1 MYMHQVQ
8 KKKRHPLRHGRALML
23 IAAVL
28 LLLACGAAYMLL
40 SRPPEVDLSG
50 IDSVHDGGTLYEY
63 ETGDVQ
69 RIAVTL
75 RSSESWAALHKE
87 DGSLALEGDD
97 GFSVEP
103 ETAEDLL
110 AAASVVAYS
119 EILTD
124 DPAEYTGRLEE
135 FGLDTPRATVE
146 IAYADGVQCILR
158 IGDPCEAEEN
168 SFYYMTV
175 DGDQRLFGL
184 DRGTAMDLI
193 QQRGALYSVIQP
205 TLHKAR
211 IDQITFAQGA
221 EGEVWAQWTLR
232 GDIGGDA
239 IDRWML
245 AVPALYPAD
254 GESMDK
260 LLDNLVNIRLG
271 AYVGQATEENLQAY
285 GFDHPRLILT
295 LHQAAGSIGTTDEEG
310 VFSTT
315 DWPEDSFTLMVG
327 DARSDSVDYVF
338 VEDKIYV
345 TSHYSLQV
353 FMETEPASTVSRYTV
368 PVALGNLT
376 RMTITAGGATDEYIL
391 TRQEQVAENNE
402 LVTDEDGNVVYDIQ
416 CFKNGEEISYTAF
429 EAAYNNLLL
438 VTVSGQLPEGWTA
451 QEEPHTIFT
460 FEGGGQRHTVELT
473 RFDALHDAVVI
484 DGYAMFYLIQGGMSF
499 AVGS

>member
-8 KKKRHPLRHGRALML
+8 KKKRRTLRHGRALML
-23 IAAVL
+23 AAAVM
-28 LLLACGAAYMLL
+28 LLLACGAAYVLL
-40 SRPPEVDLSG
+40 SRPSTVDLSG
-50 IDSVHDGGTLYEY
+50 IDSPQEGGTLYEY
-63 ETGDVQ
+63 EAGDVQ

-75 RSSESWAALHKE
+75 RSGESWAALHKE
-87 DGSLALEGDD
+87 DGSLSLEGDG
-97 GFSVEP
+97 GFLVEP
-103 ETAEDLL
+103 EIAEDLL

-124 DPAEYTGRLEE
+124 DPAEYADRLAE

-146 IAYADGVQCILR
+146 ITYADSVECVLR
-158 IGDPCEAEEN
+158 IGDPCEVENN

-193 QQRGALYSVIQP
+193 QQRGALYDVTQP

-211 IDQITFAQGA
+211 MDRITFARGA

-245 AVPALYPAD
+245 TAPALYPAD

-260 LLDNLVNIRLG
+260 LLDNLSNIRLG
-271 AYVGQATEENLQAY
+271 AYVGEATEENLQAC
-285 GFDHPRLILT
+285 GFDNPRLILT
-295 LHQAAGSIGTTDEEG
+295 LHQAAGSIGTTNEDG
-310 VFSTT
+310 AVSAV
-315 DWPEDSFTLMVG
+315 DWPEDEFTLIVG
-327 DARSDSVDYVF
+327 GARNDSVDYVR

-376 RMTITAGGATDEYIL
+376 RLSIATDGTTDEYVL

-402 LVTDEDGNVVYDIQ
+402 LVTDEDGNVVYDTR
-416 CFKNGEEISYTAF
+416 CTLNGEEISYSAF
-429 EAAYNNLLL
+429 EAAYNDLLL
-438 VTVSGQLPEGWTA
+438 VTVSGQLPAGWEA
-451 QEEPHTIFT
+451 QEAPHTVFT
-460 FEGGGQRHTVELT
+460 FEGGGERHTVELT

-484 DGYAMFYLIQGGMSF
+484 DGYAMFYLIQGGMDFS
-499 AVGS
+499 VGS

>member
-1 MYMHQVQ
+1 MHQVQ
-8 KKKRHPLRHGRALML
+8 KKKRRALRHGRALML
-23 IAAVL
+23 AAAVM
-28 LLLACGAAYMLL
+28 LLLACGAAYALL
-40 SRPPEVDLSG
+40 SQPSMVDLWE
-50 IDSVHDGGTLYEY
+50 IDSTQEGGTLYEY
-63 ETGDVQ
+63 EAGDVQ

-75 RSSESWAALHKE
+75 RSGEGWAALHQE
-87 DGSLALEGDD
+87 DGSMVLEGDD

-103 ETAEDLL
+103 ETADALL

-119 EILTD
+119 EIVTD
-124 DPAEYTGRLEE
+124 DPAEYTDRLAE
-135 FGLDTPRATVE
+135 FGLDSPRATVE
-146 IAYADGVQCILR
+146 IAYADGVRCVLR
-158 IGDPCEAEEN
+158 IGDPCELENN

-193 QQRGALYSVIQP
+193 QQRGALYDVTQP

-211 IDQITFAQGA
+211 IDRITFARGA
-221 EGEVWAQWTLR
+221 GGEVWAQWTLR

-245 AVPALYPAD
+245 TTPALYPAD
-254 GESMDK
+254 GESMDN

-271 AYVGQATEENLQAY
+271 AYVGKATEENLKEY
-285 GFDHPRLILT
+285 GFDDPRLILT
-295 LHQAAGSIGTTDEEG
+295 LHQAEGSIGTTDAEG
-310 VFSTT
+310 VVSAM
-315 DWPEDSFTLMVG
+315 DWPEDEFTLVVG
-327 DARSDSVDYVF
+327 GARNESVDYVR

-353 FMETEPASTVSRYTV
+353 FMETEPASTVSRYTA

-376 RMTITAGGATDEYIL
+376 RLTVTTDGATDEYVL

-402 LVTDEDGNVVYDIQ
+402 LVTDEDGNVVYDIH
-416 CFKNGEEISYTAF
+416 CTRNGEEISYAAF

-438 VTVSGQLPEGWTA
+438 VTVSGQLPSGWKA
-451 QEEPHTIFT
+451 QEAPHTVFT
-460 FEGGGQRHTVELT
+460 FEGGGTSHTVELT

-484 DGYAMFYLIQGGMSF
+484 DGYAMFYLIQGGMDFS
-499 AVGS
+499 VGS